1 VLDINKTLKILQT
14 YNINSTK
21 YEPTIYKNENNLGI
35 CLEIKDNIFGFL
47 TRAFIFNTESE
58 LEDFLNKYFW
68 YKNNKNKYNIEIS
81 LDTYTSPTPNIIY
94 KYNDEILEHKE
105 MINIESIL
113 EDENEEQKNIHL
125 KNIYIINIK
134 NLINYLNSLKKQKVN
149 NKIEKNKLKTEEND
163 LKHELIE
170 LLSLYYG
177 KNKQIEK
184 KQITLENIKNDNDK
198 EDNID
203 FENKTLEEVEVYLK
217 ELIEEIKQEE
227 LDEKNLVTMYSNI
240 VYKFNIEILK
250 KQIDFV
256 KNKIESE
263 KNFNVKG
270 TKLHNIDAEL
280 KSFLK
285 TNLAPIKID
294 VFLLDNKEAIDK
306 KFKQI
311 EDLKYAYQIIS
322 GNTIEIP
329 EFKEKKVFKQI
340 DILED
345 LRMQY
350 DLLEENQ
357 KAMLML
363 YNSFYKNICNYIIDN
378 NYPRKED
385 IIKNCNI
392 DYLYNEIEELVFNE
406 NNIHYLNKYFKYI
419 SFKSIDSYIESIIN
433 ICHTIEEVKM
443 QLGKN
448 LKAFYIE
455 ENSKYKALTI
465 DPILNNKEKVFLIEI
480 EKNNNI
486 IYIPD
491 KIEIDELNKEFNTI
505 NTKNIFIKGE
515 ILESFE
521 TIEINNYTKKQI
533 IENKITITKDLIIK
547 NKIIFNLGT
556 ITGDKNE

>member
-21 YEPTIYKNENNLGI
+21 YGPTIYNNENDIGI
-35 CLEIKDNIFGFL
+35 CLEIKDSTFGFL
-47 TRAFIFNTESE
+47 TRAFTFNTESE

-81 LDTYTSPTPNIIY
+81 LDSYITPTPNINY
-94 KYNDEILEHKE
+94 KYNDKILEHKE

-113 EDENEEQKNIHL
+113 EDEDEERKKEHL
-125 KNIYIINIK
+125 KNIYITNIK
-134 NLINYLNSLKKQKVN
+134 NLINYLNSFKKLKVN
-149 NKIEKNKLKTEEND
+149 NKIEKNKLKNEEND
-163 LKHELIE
+163 LKHELVE
-170 LLSLYYG
+170 LLALYYG

-184 KQITLENIKNDNDK
+184 KQITLEDIKNDNITDK
-198 EDNID
+198 NID
-203 FENKTLEEVEVYLK
+203 FENKSLEEVEAYLK
-217 ELIEEIKQEE
+217 ELIETIKQEE
-227 LDEKNLVTMYSNI
+227 LDEKNLVTMYSNT

-294 VFLLDNKEAIDK
+294 VFLLDNKEAIEE
-306 KFKQI
+306 KFNKLD
-311 EDLKYAYQIIS
+311 DLKHAYQIIS
-322 GNTIEIP
+322 GNKIEIP
-329 EFKEKKVFKQI
+329 TLIDEKVYKQT
-340 DILED
+340 DILNE
-345 LRMQY
+345 LRAQY
-350 DLLEENQ
+350 DLLEDNK
-357 KAMLML
+357 KAMLIL

-378 NYPRKED
+378 NYPKKED
-385 IIKNCNI
+385 IISNYNI

-406 NNIHYLNKYFKYI
+406 NNIHYLNKYFKYM
-419 SFKSIDSYIESIIN
+419 SFKSIDSYIDSIIN
-433 ICHTIEEVKM
+433 ICHTLEEVKM

-455 ENSKYKALTI
+455 EKSKYKSLTI

-505 NTKNIFIKGE
+505 NSKNIFIKGE

-521 TIEINNYTKKQI
+521 AVEINNYTKKQI
-533 IENKITITKDLIIK
+533 SENNITFTKDLIFK
-547 NKIIFNLGT
+547 NNIIFNLGT